1 MLDLQFKKPTKR
13 VDKRFANSHITGII
27 NQTTGDRI
35 MYGLTDI
42 LNFYSRS
49 PIMIV
54 SEAVVQEMKKEH
66 DAARAKYLKA
76 IRDKIDAELS
86 GIETTKEKEAA

>member
-1 MLDLQFKKPTKR
+1 
-13 VDKRFANSHITGII
+13 
-27 NQTTGDRI
+27 

-54 SEAVVQEMKKEH
+54 SEAVVQEMKKEQ

-76 IRDKIDAELS
+76 IRNKIDAELKDL
-86 GIETTKEKEAA
+86 EPVEEAAA

>member
-1 MLDLQFKKPTKR
+1 
-13 VDKRFANSHITGII
+13 
-27 NQTTGDRI
+27 

-66 DAARAKYLKA
+66 DAARTKYLKA
-76 IRDKIDAELS
+76 IRDKIDAELK
-86 GIETTKEKEAA
+86 GLEPTKEKEAA

>member
-1 MLDLQFKKPTKR
+1 ME
-13 VDKRFANSHITGII
+13 
-27 NQTTGDRI
+27 RI

-54 SEAVVQEMKKEH
+54 SEAVVQEMKKEQ

-76 IRDKIDAELS
+76 IRNKIDAELKDL
-86 GIETTKEKEAA
+86 EPAEEAAA

>member
-1 MLDLQFKKPTKR
+1 VLDLQFKKPTKR

-54 SEAVVQEMKKEH
+54 SEAVVQEMKKEQ
-66 DAARAKYLKA
+66 DAARCKYLKA
-76 IRDKIDAELS
+76 IRDKIDAELKYL
-86 GIETTKEKEAA
+86 EPTEKAAA

>member
-1 MLDLQFKKPTKR
+1 
-13 VDKRFANSHITGII
+13 
-27 NQTTGDRI
+27 

-54 SEAVVQEMKKEH
+54 SEAVVQEMKKEQ

-76 IRDKIDAELS
+76 IRNKIDAELKDL
-86 GIETTKEKEAA
+86 EPAEEAAA